1 MCSHSLWHVR
11 VNTLTQTVD
20 GEGPERHEEAAAHL
34 IQLVALGVLHVG
46 HLDVE
51 AARYVM

>member
-1 MCSHSLWHVR
+1 MLALAVARSSQH
-11 VNTLTQTVD
+11 TYTVD